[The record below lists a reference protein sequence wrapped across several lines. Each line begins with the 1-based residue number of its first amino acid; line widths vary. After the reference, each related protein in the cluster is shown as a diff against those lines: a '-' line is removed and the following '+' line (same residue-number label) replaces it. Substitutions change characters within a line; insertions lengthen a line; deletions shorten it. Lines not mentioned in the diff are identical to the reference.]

1 MPLHQRLNVGRHD
14 ILNGRIAAPD
24 DVARFNH
31 VINGDV
37 VLFKEVL
44 LLIKTLGHFIME
56 DVGQQPPEVILRM
69 TIVKLLLPALDR
81 REGTEKQVF
90 GFRWY
95 EWAEA
100 VTERLIGSDNLPPV
114 R

>member
-14 ILNGRIAAPD
+14 IHNGRIAAPD

-44 LLIKTLGHFIME
+44 LLIKTLRHFIME
-56 DVGQQPPEVILRM
+56 DVGQQPPELILRM

-81 REGTEKQVF
+81 REGTEK
-90 GFRWY
+90 
-95 EWAEA
+95 
-100 VTERLIGSDNLPPV
+100 
-114 R
+114 